1 MLTISFAILLQ
12 FLIELVQ
19 FILVMISQQLLFDEV
34 KVAQLLDDGAA
45 QAREVFEVVLR
56 LRILGFD
63 HAKVELL

>member
-1 MLTISFAILLQ
+1 
-12 FLIELVQ
+12 
-19 FILVMISQQLLFDEV
+19 MISQQLLFDEV